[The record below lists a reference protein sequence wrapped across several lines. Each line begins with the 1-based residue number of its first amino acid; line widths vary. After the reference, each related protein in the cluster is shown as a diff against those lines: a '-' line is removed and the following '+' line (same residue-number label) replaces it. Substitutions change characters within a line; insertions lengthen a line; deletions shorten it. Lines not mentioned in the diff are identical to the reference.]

1 MQDDCGSP
9 KKAVPALVQRLAAAR
24 AARVQSVEE
33 RISRAAAAP
42 ASLFLNQFQGDT
54 TCSRSLAWA

>member
-9 KKAVPALVQRLAAAR
+9 KKAVRALVQRLAAGR

-33 RISRAAAAP
+33 RITRAAALLWP
-42 ASLFLNQFQGDT
+42 VLFLNQFQGT
-54 TCSRSLAWA
+54 RHVQEA